1 MSHNLDLG
9 FSVSYRF
16 LCGEQLAFLKFLLK
30 VIGEGSVIWWSRAK
44 TLISSM
50 DSSCTKTRLIIQS
63 AEDKQKTFH
72 DIHER
77 LAEDSTV
84 NAMSS
89 YRRKDSAYQ
98 KISIDFLGIICSA
111 MLPTI
116 SKEGNCKVFL
126 RLHKWRKKSL
136 WIYAIYPKS
145 MVIKI

>member
-30 VIGEGSVIWWSRAK
+30 VIGEGNVIWWSCAK
-44 TLISSM
+44 TLITSM

-63 AEDKQKTFH
+63 TEDKQRHFTTFTKGWLRTLQLMLCH
-72 DIHER
+72 HIAER
-77 LAEDSTV
+77 IPHT
-84 NAMSS
+84 
-89 YRRKDSAYQ
+89 RKSP
-98 KISIDFLGIICSA
+98 IDFFGIICSA

-116 SKEGNCKVFL
+116 SKEGNSEVFL

-136 WIYAIYPKS
+136 WIYAIYPTS
-145 MVIKI
+145 MVRNI